1 MKPEIKQSLAFEEI
15 KECVGNYN
23 FSVKVEA
30 DTETLSAL
38 ENSPYIISLKAT
50 ILQGKKTLGIGRAN
64 SILSPKNKY
73 IKNAVIYCF
82 NSAIVDG
89 FSKAVKILD
98 NLPLKADESSIEK
111 KEDIEEDLEKRD
123 SKAYFANDD
132 DLKYM
137 SEKQK
142 NYLTQLISKKCNGT
156 KREDY
161 LNQIKSPYFSS
172 FAASVLIK
180 TLLSS
185 NNY

>member
-15 KECVGNYN
+15 AECVGEYT
-23 FSVKVEA
+23 FSIIIEEDKEI
-30 DTETLSAL
+30 LSLLNNPFVIAL
-38 ENSPYIISLKAT
+38 KCIIK
-50 ILQGKKTLGIGRAN
+50 QGDRVLGIGRSN
-64 SILSPKNKY
+64 SVLSQRNKY
-73 IKNAVIYCF
+73 IKNTTLYTWNAAFLDSV
-82 NSAIVDG
+82 
-89 FSKAVKILD
+89 SKSLKLL
-98 NLPLKADESSIEK
+98 NELPLKANAQKEAKVITEEIDEG
-111 KEDIEEDLEKRD
+111 RD
-123 SKAYFANDD
+123 KQAYFVNYD

-137 SEKQK
+137 SDKQK
-142 NYLTQLISKKCNGT
+142 SFLTKLISKKCNGT